1 MKSITSRIQEITDIG
16 KVEEDGT
23 TFSNVA
29 KALNSIGIAAVD
41 AQGQLRPLQ
50 EILDELG
57 PMWATLDRNHQAYIA
72 TVLAGNRQQSRFIAL
87 MDNYDRALE
96 LVNVSQTANG
106 EGAKQL
112 RDYQTGLE
120 ASFTSLVNAWQQLAT
135 KLADSSTITALID
148 GFTGLV
154 EIINDIP
161 KPVLK
166 AVSSFLVFTKAIS
179 SIMKISKA
187 EGVGSLFVKTFG
199 IDDVASGLSNKIK
212 EIVSSIDALNTTMN
226 KMSNKN
232 FDGVRQQLDGVDRS
246 VKTVGASALAT
257 TGSLETSAAQSN
269 VMGVAS
275 VGAAGAQQ
283 KLAESIDQVTGEFIA
298 NNPVMEEE
306 QKDIDEMSKSVQ
318 NLAIQYKNV
327 GKAAEDATGKTGL
340 GSEIF
345 RQRELSKNFE
355 DQQKQLDKDFT
366 GLKEAIANEWKR
378 DAFEEFNS
386 VGNKAGEKAV
396 NTYEEAM
403 KRVED
408 EISKNPKSKVTLFD
422 FDTTEDKRYL
432 KEYESYAKI
441 YKERSEQIATS
452 MNSIRSAM
460 INNINLLGTDYKAT
474 DINFLS
480 DDLYDYLTEPSN
492 VGSYKEDKNFI
503 KNTKNEQALAKQAQ
517 NLKNNYSDILQ
528 KVVGE
533 GSGKFISI
541 PAKFSLDKEGFR
553 TLEDDLLKEMDK
565 ISAIPLPEPKKTVTQ
580 KALSLFN
587 NMKTGAEKVKVS
599 LDGLKTKFKD
609 VHIASQAFS
618 SFVIGTMAS
627 LAANYI
633 PGVNDQLSQTIG
645 LLAGLGSFGYNI
657 GGQIAS
663 AFGKNSSIGSAI
675 GTSISIAIGF
685 AISAYNDLENKA
697 KETEK
702 VLGESMDEWDK
713 SSEELENLQSI
724 ADTYDELHGKINK
737 TAEEQER
744 LNSALQEM
752 VEEAP
757 NAVMGYD
764 IEGNPIVDQA
774 RLEEEI
780 QKKREENAEKAN
792 KTVIDAMKDAN
803 AQSAKLAE
811 TTGDKVMKGALAASG
826 ALSGAGALGTAGSTF
841 GPIGT
846 FIGSVIGAI
855 GGGIAGY
862 WSGSELE
869 AQFNRNEKAR
879 EMVKQLQKQGG
890 TVSKAI
896 MEQAADAIATGSE
909 EGLSDRQNLA
919 SYLASGSYEE
929 FSRQL
934 VARQREEDLSDKDI
948 EKLTE
953 EYQND
958 MNNAFIQLGSVGGLD
973 KVTDLVSMV
982 QNKLDSGATW
992 NEVQSSLNNQ
1002 LNSIFAQ
1009 AGIDTETAAKLTTG
1023 IENKIF
1029 ENLQGNI
1036 PRMQAQVQQIIDEVL
1051 SYDEDADT
1059 GNLEKIKNKLGN
1071 LNQSSASAVANS
1083 GLLSDIDGNDSEGAN
1098 ALLKVLNESEELNKA
1113 SYNLDGT
1120 LNKNG
1125 ATIQLLTMLYGKLGK
1140 QIGDLKDDA
1149 IQNLMNTLE
1158 TTTAP
1163 KFSEIA
1169 TNVETAIS
1177 GFNDLVSVMDSLED
1191 NEGVVDLD
1199 TFTTLFNTLDSID
1212 EAVLTDFNN
1221 VEMYTKAFQSLADGV
1236 SVVNGQLKL
1245 EAGAV
1250 QSLADLKRMA
1260 YMAEI
1265 KQMISQ
1271 VDVAIEQNKF
1281 ERQLMEAQKKALLAA
1296 LNYEGDVNGARLV
1309 MEQTLRSELSGLENQ
1324 WLDNEAKTYSNFVGL
1339 VNSALKTAGN
1349 SFNKFYTALKNGDF
1363 SGFSEEE
1370 MSTNMSDFYNDIV
1383 EKFIKNTTD
1392 PYKNISADEF
1402 NDVIQAQ
1409 LDGLEQ
1415 SLKLNSEEL
1424 ASLEARKQMLSG
1436 LLTVAEA
1443 GNGALA
1449 DFSRGVRDAEDD
1461 QEDYNEQLE
1470 RTLTLMEKIAGL
1482 AHKISENENFM
1493 DLYDNYNGT
1502 EYAKLM
1508 MENLDLAKQQYDVY
1522 KDLFEMQQEMTDQA
1536 AGDLLDSP
1544 YGHMFQIQE
1553 NGDIGWS
1560 SDAMYDKYKG
1570 LPDEMQEDIDNLVQA
1585 FQEQRDALRDTEL
1598 ELVNYANALKE
1609 AQQAVV
1615 DLTIDAENTIVD
1627 ALKNRESIMHEAR
1640 KKALEDEIDMI
1651 EKAVEAR
1658 QKAQEQQEDASGVY
1672 DAQEAL
1678 RRATLDSSGK
1688 NNAQLLQLQQ
1698 DLEDKQKE
1706 IAEKRF
1712 EDDMDDRKQW
1722 LQDTIDAEQETYD
1735 YRLEMMTWYWEQ
1747 VQVIMEQSTEYI
1759 MQFLIQWDEEYRQV
1773 SATQQEQLRQQWEF
1787 TFTQLKTITEM
1798 LDEPIINL
1806 KNNLSNVTAEVQNM
1820 NVNVQAL
1827 PGSWNAATAA
1837 ANNYYE
1843 AAKRAA
1849 SVGGYSGGG
1858 FSGGGSGGDSGG
1870 KKTGGGAK
1878 IPSYQG
1884 NIKKGMTLELD
1895 REEYHYMLYS
1905 SLKGGKITYI
1915 KDSGLHDKNVEVLS
1929 NPTWS
1934 SSLNGYYIKVKVDG
1948 KTGYMRASMDQQG
1961 LGINK
1966 YFHDRGWLQSGTK
1979 YASGG
1984 LVDYTGPAWVDGT
1997 SSKPEAFLNP
2007 YQTEQIGALA
2017 DALDTNI
2024 VKNFANNSNITFGS
2038 INFNVAS
2045 MSSAADGKKA
2055 LEVFVKGAND
2065 LMAKKG
2071 VGTKL
2076 NLNVK

>member
-226 KMSNKN
+226 QMSNKN
-232 FDGVRQQLDGVDRS
+232 FDGVRQQLDDVDRS
-246 VKTVGASALAT
+246 VKTVGTSALAT

-432 KEYESYAKI
+432 KEYESYAKL

-452 MNSIRSAM
+452 MNNIRSAM

-503 KNTKNEQALAKQAQ
+503 RNTKNEQALAKQAQ

-541 PAKFSLDKEGFR
+541 PAKFSLDKEGFK

-565 ISAIPLPEPKKTVTQ
+565 ISAVPLPEPKKTVTQ

-958 MNNAFIQLGSVGGLD
+958 MNNAFVQLGSVGGLD

-1009 AGIDTETAAKLTTG
+1009 AGIDAETAAKLTTG

-1271 VDVAIEQNKF
+1271 IDVAIEQNKF

-1915 KDSGLHDKNVEVLS
+1915 KDSGLHDKNVKVLS

-2024 VKNFANNSNITFGS
+2024 VKNFANNSNVTFGS

>member
-1 MKSITSRIQEITDIG
+1 
-16 KVEEDGT
+16 
-23 TFSNVA
+23 
-29 KALNSIGIAAVD
+29 
-41 AQGQLRPLQ
+41 
-50 EILDELG
+50 
-57 PMWATLDRNHQAYIA
+57 
-72 TVLAGNRQQSRFIAL
+72 

-154 EIINDIP
+154 EIVNDIP

-166 AVSSFLVFTKAIS
+166 AVSSFLVFSKAIS

-187 EGVGSLFVKTFG
+187 EGIGSLFVKTFG

-226 KMSNKN
+226 QMSNKN

-246 VKTVGASALAT
+246 VKTVGTSALAT

-386 VGNKAGEKAV
+386 VGNKAGEKAI

-441 YKERSEQIATS
+441 YKERSKEIATS
-452 MNSIRSAM
+452 MNNIRSAM

-503 KNTKNEQALAKQAQ
+503 KNTKNEQALIKQAQ

-533 GSGKFISI
+533 DSGKFISI
-541 PAKFSLDKEGFR
+541 PAKFSLDKEGFK

-633 PGVNDQLSQTIG
+633 PGVNDQLSQTLG

-663 AFGKNSSIGSAI
+663 AFGKNSGIGSAI

-713 SSEELENLQSI
+713 SSEELEGLQSI

-764 IEGNPIVDQA
+764 IEGNPLVDQA

-879 EMVKQLQKQGG
+879 EMVKQLQKQSG

-896 MEQAADAIATGSE
+896 MEQATEAITAGSE

-953 EYQND
+953 EYQDD

-1245 EAGAV
+1245 QAGAV

-1271 VDVAIEQNKF
+1271 IDVAIEQNKF

-1363 SGFSEEE
+1363 SGFTEEE

-1482 AHKISENENFM
+1482 AHKMSENENFM
-1493 DLYDNYNGT
+1493 DLYDNYNGE

-1508 MENLDLAKQQYDVY
+1508 VQNLDLAKQQYDVY

-1560 SDAMYDKYKG
+1560 SDSMYDKYKG

-1585 FQEQRDALRDTEL
+1585 FQEQRDGLRDTEL

-1615 DLTIDAENTIVD
+1615 DLTIEAENTIVE

-1658 QKAQEQQEDASGVY
+1658 QKAQEEEEDASSVY
-1672 DAQEAL
+1672 EAQEAL

-1706 IAEKRF
+1706 ISEKRF

-1747 VQVIMEQSTEYI
+1747 VEVIMSQSTEYI
-1759 MQFLIQWDEEYRQV
+1759 MEFLIQWDEEYRQV

-1878 IPSYQG
+1878 VPSYQG

-1979 YASGG
+1979 YATGG

-2045 MSSAADGKKA
+2045 MSSPADGRKA

-2071 VGTKL
+2071 IGTKI
-2076 NLNVK
+2076 NMNMR

>member
-1 MKSITSRIQEITDIG
+1 
-16 KVEEDGT
+16 
-23 TFSNVA
+23 
-29 KALNSIGIAAVD
+29 
-41 AQGQLRPLQ
+41 
-50 EILDELG
+50 
-57 PMWATLDRNHQAYIA
+57 
-72 TVLAGNRQQSRFIAL
+72 

-226 KMSNKN
+226 EMSKKN
-232 FDGVRQQLDGVDRS
+232 FDGVRQQLDDVDRS
-246 VKTVGASALAT
+246 VKTVGTSALAT

-298 NNPVMEEE
+298 NNPVMEKE

-318 NLAIQYKNV
+318 NLAMQYKNV

-386 VGNKAGEKAV
+386 VGNNAGEKAV

-452 MNSIRSAM
+452 MNNIRSAM

-480 DDLYDYLTEPSN
+480 DDLYDYLTEPST

-503 KNTKNEQALAKQAQ
+503 KNTKNEQALIKQAQ

-533 GSGKFISI
+533 DSGKFISI
-541 PAKFSLDKEGFR
+541 PAKFSLDKEGFK

-713 SSEELENLQSI
+713 SSEELGNLQSI

-879 EMVKQLQKQGG
+879 EMVKQLEKQGG

-896 MEQAADAIATGSE
+896 MEQATEAIATGSE

-958 MNNAFIQLGSVGGLD
+958 MNNAFVQLGSVGGLD

-1245 EAGAV
+1245 QAGAV

-1271 VDVAIEQNKF
+1271 IDVAIEQNKF

-1482 AHKISENENFM
+1482 AHKMSENENFM

-1544 YGHMFQIQE
+1544 YGNMFAIQE
-1553 NGDIGWS
+1553 NGDIGWAT
-1560 SDAMYDKYKG
+1560 DEMYDKYKG

-1585 FQEQRDALRDTEL
+1585 FQEQRDELRDTEL
-1598 ELVNYANALKE
+1598 ELANYAKALKE

-1615 DLTIDAENTIVD
+1615 DLTIEAEDTIVE

-1787 TFTQLKTITEM
+1787 TFTQLKQITEM

-1806 KNNLSNVTAEVQNM
+1806 KNNLANVTSEVQNM
-1820 NVNVQAL
+1820 NVNIQAL

-1837 ANNYYE
+1837 ANSYYE
-1843 AAKRAA
+1843 AASRAA

-1858 FSGGGSGGDSGG
+1858 YSGGGSGGSGDGG

-1878 IPSYQG
+1878 IPSYTG
-1884 NIKKGMTLELD
+1884 KIKAGMTLELD
-1895 REEYHYMLYS
+1895 KEKYDYKLYS
-1905 SLKGGKITYI
+1905 SLKGGKVTII
-1915 KDSGLHDKNVEVLS
+1915 RDSGWYDKNVQVLES
-1929 NPTWS
+1929 PKWS
-1934 SSLNGYYIKVKVDG
+1934 DALQGYYIKVKVDG
-1948 KTGYMRASMDQQG
+1948 KTGYMKASADDKG
-1961 LGINK
+1961 TGKDK
-1966 YFHDRGWLQSGTK
+1966 YFHDREWFQSGKK
-1979 YASGG
+1979 YATGG
-1984 LVDYTGPAWVDGT
+1984 LVDYTGPAWVDG
-1997 SSKPEAFLNP
+1997 SLGKPEAFLNP

-2017 DALDTNI
+2017 DTLDTNS

-2076 NLNVK
+2076 NLNVR

>member
-1 MKSITSRIQEITDIG
+1 
-16 KVEEDGT
+16 
-23 TFSNVA
+23 
-29 KALNSIGIAAVD
+29 
-41 AQGQLRPLQ
+41 
-50 EILDELG
+50 
-57 PMWATLDRNHQAYIA
+57 
-72 TVLAGNRQQSRFIAL
+72 

-148 GFTGLV
+148 GFTSLV
-154 EIINDIP
+154 ETINDIP

-166 AVSSFLVFTKAIS
+166 AVSSFLVFTKAVS

-199 IDDVASGLSNKIK
+199 IDDVTSGLSNKIK

-226 KMSNKN
+226 EMSKKN
-232 FDGVRQQLDGVDRS
+232 FDGVKQQLDDVDRS
-246 VKTVGASALAT
+246 VKTVGTSALAT

-283 KLAESIDQVTGEFIA
+283 KLAESIDQVTEEFID
-298 NNPVMEEE
+298 NNSVMEEE
-306 QKDIDEMSKSVQ
+306 QRDIDKMSKSVQ
-318 NLAIQYKNV
+318 NLAMQYKNV

-345 RQRELSKNFE
+345 RQRELAKNFE

-366 GLKEAIANEWKR
+366 GLEEAIANEWKR

-452 MNSIRSAM
+452 MSNIRSAM
-460 INNINLLGTDYKAT
+460 INNIKLLGTDYKVT

-503 KNTKNEQALAKQAQ
+503 KNTKNEQALIKQAQ

-533 GSGKFISI
+533 DSGKFISI
-541 PAKFSLDKEGFR
+541 PAKFSLDKEGFK

-618 SFVIGTMAS
+618 SFVIGTMTS

-633 PGVNDQLSQTIG
+633 PGVNDQLAQTIG

-675 GTSISIAIGF
+675 GTSISIAIGL

-713 SSEELENLQSI
+713 SSEELENLRSI

-780 QKKREENAEKAN
+780 LKKREENAEKAN
-792 KTVIDAMKDAN
+792 KTVVDAMKDAN

-811 TTGDKVMKGALAASG
+811 TTGDKVMKAGMVLA
-826 ALSGAGALGTAGSTF
+826 GAGSGGAAGGLTGSMIAPGIGTA
-841 GPIGT
+841 IGT
-846 FIGSVIGAI
+846 VIGTII
-855 GGGIAGY
+855 GGVSSYISA
-862 WSGSELE
+862 SEFE
-869 AQFNRNEKAR
+869 AQLNRNDKAR
-879 EMVKQLQKQGG
+879 EMVKQLQKQSG

-896 MEQAADAIATGSE
+896 MEQATEAITTGSE

-934 VARQREEDLSDKDI
+934 VARQREEDLSSKDI

-958 MNNAFIQLGSVGGLD
+958 MNNAFVQLGSVGGLD

-1324 WLDNEAKTYSNFVGL
+1324 WLDNEAKVYSNFVGL

-1544 YGHMFQIQE
+1544 YGNMFQIQE

-1598 ELVNYANALKE
+1598 ELVNYANALKD

-1615 DLTIDAENTIVD
+1615 DLTIEAEDTIVE

-1878 IPSYQG
+1878 VPSYQG

-1915 KDSGLHDKNVEVLS
+1915 KDSGLYDKNVKVLS

-1979 YASGG
+1979 YARGG

-1997 SSKPEAFLNP
+1997 KSRPEAFLNP

-2017 DALDTNI
+2017 DALDTNV
-2024 VKNFANNSNITFGS
+2024 VKNFANNSNVTFGS